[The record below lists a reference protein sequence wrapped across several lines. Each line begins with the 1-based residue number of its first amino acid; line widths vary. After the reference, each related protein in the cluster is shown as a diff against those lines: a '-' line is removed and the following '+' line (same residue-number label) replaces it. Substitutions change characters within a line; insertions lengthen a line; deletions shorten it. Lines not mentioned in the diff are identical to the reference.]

1 MRKSGIKRGATL
13 LLFAV
18 SVGVLGVAIASRKA
32 PVPEPVV
39 DYSASEYVLV
49 LEIGGSVDGT
59 VYVELYPGVAPKNVE
74 RIIELAQEGAYDG
87 IAFHRVLE
95 GFMAQTGDVKFGMV
109 ENYDPADV
117 GDGGSSKLNLPLEA
131 SDIPFEIGIVGM
143 SRRSSGTNTANSQF
157 FIVMSDQPQLNG
169 QFTVVGRV
177 ISGMKVVEAIKPG
190 GRGNNGVLLGNPD
203 YIKRAFVDIY

>member
-1 MRKSGIKRGATL
+1 MRSGSIKRGATL
-13 LLFAV
+13 LFFAL

-32 PVPEPVV
+32 PVPEKVV
-39 DYSASEYVLV
+39 DYTASDYVLI
-49 LEIGGSVDGT
+49 LEVAGSVQGT
-59 VYVELYPGVAPKNVE
+59 VYIELYPGVAPTNVA

-87 IAFHRVLE
+87 IAFHRVIE

-117 GDGGSSKLNLPLEA
+117 GDGGSAKLNLPPEF
-131 SDIPFEIGIVGM
+131 SDIPFETGIVAM
-143 SRRSSGTNTANSQF
+143 SRRQSSVNSANSQF
-157 FIVMSDQPQLNG
+157 FIMMGDNPNLNG

-177 ISGMKVVEAIKPG
+177 VSGIQTVFAIQPG

-203 YIKRAFVDIY
+203 YIKRAYVDIY